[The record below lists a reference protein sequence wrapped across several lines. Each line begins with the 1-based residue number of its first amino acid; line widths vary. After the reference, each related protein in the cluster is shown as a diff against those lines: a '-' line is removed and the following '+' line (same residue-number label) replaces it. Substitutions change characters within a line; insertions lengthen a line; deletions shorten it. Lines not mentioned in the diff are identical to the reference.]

1 MESDGSLGLVKS
13 DGDERLGRAR
23 LGLKSAQL
31 TTIRRLRR
39 LDRFRASEW
48 SFSCFCV
55 WKVKILTSKDLSKYW
70 QRRFG
75 GTEEAERSTMREQE
89 SLAKIDGG
97 EGAFGLASRLLWR
110 ERGATTTTPI
120 TSAFPDC
127 QTHQLPRVFQLFFFF
142 IRVFDKKHHDI
153 HRLR

>member
-48 SFSCFCV
+48 SFSCFLRLEG
-55 WKVKILTSKDLSKYW
+55 KN
-70 QRRFG
+70 FNF
-75 GTEEAERSTMREQE
+75 ER
-89 SLAKIDGG
+89 L
-97 EGAFGLASRLLWR
+97 
-110 ERGATTTTPI
+110 
-120 TSAFPDC
+120 
-127 QTHQLPRVFQLFFFF
+127 V
-142 IRVFDKKHHDI
+142 
-153 HRLR
+153 